1 MKNKK
6 RLIDIIEEEEEE
18 ATWLETFADMSMLLL
33 TFFILLY
40 SLSSLDKKVFNTY
53 LMSIKKALG
62 GEIKEVQGVKISLN
76 EEEGILLQEVKLR
89 HQIIEQQSQ
98 VFSDFNLYYTQ
109 KGIEGV
115 VGAKFDKGKII
126 IALSG
131 DVLFPPGKVTLT
143 PKGKAVLKK
152 LKDFLIMHC
161 NEKINIIGHT
171 DDIPP
176 SPNSR
181 FKDNWEISA
190 MRALNVLRFLASLG
204 INPERM
210 MATGLADT
218 KPLVPNT
225 SPKNRKRN
233 RRVEIILEREV

>member
-1 MKNKK
+1 MAKNN
-6 RLIDIIEEEEEE
+6 IDDTFTHKFVEKFNDNEKFIEEN
-18 ATWLETFADMSMLLL
+18 
-33 TFFILLY
+33 LLY
-40 SLSSLDKKVFNTY
+40 EIIAGSFAYGVNNILS
-53 LMSIKKALG
+53 
-62 GEIKEVQGVKISLN
+62 
-76 EEEGILLQEVKLR
+76 
-89 HQIIEQQSQ
+89 QSGRT
-98 VFSDFNLYYTQ
+98 FNL
-109 KGIEGV
+109 
-115 VGAKFDKGKII
+115 FKGKIK
-126 IALSG
+126 
-131 DVLFPPGKVTLT
+131 FTY
-143 PKGKAVLKK
+143 
-152 LKDFLIMHC
+152 

>member
-1 MKNKK
+1 MKDKN
-6 RLIDIIEEEEEE
+6 RLLDIIEEEEEE

-152 LKDFLIMHC
+152 LKGF
-161 NEKINIIGHT
+161 
-171 DDIPP
+171 
-176 SPNSR
+176 
-181 FKDNWEISA
+181 
-190 MRALNVLRFLASLG
+190 
-204 INPERM
+204 
-210 MATGLADT
+210 
-218 KPLVPNT
+218 
-225 SPKNRKRN
+225 
-233 RRVEIILEREV
+233 